1 LKGVKK
7 MFERLKQL
15 GDIEIPLSAVVVIVA
30 ITIIAAYQP
39 QKEVHYVILGQNSQ
53 QIHGL

>member
-1 LKGVKK
+1 

>member
-1 LKGVKK
+1 VFK
-7 MFERLKQL
+7 RLKQL
-15 GDIEIPLSAVVVIVA
+15 GDIEVPLSAVVVIIAV
-30 ITIIAAYQP
+30 TIIAVYQP

>member
-1 LKGVKK
+1 

-15 GDIEIPLSAVVVIVA
+15 GDIEIPLSAVIVIIA
-30 ITIIAAYQP
+30 ITVIAVSQP

-53 QIHGL
+53 QIQGL